1 MRDKRIEGID
11 FIDIRFNGVG
21 TISTSPVVPKTVVP
35 SGSTTV
41 RELVVKYSKVSAIT
55 LKGSILSDIVI
66 IGQDF

>member
-21 TISTSPVVPKTVVP
+21 TISTSTVVPRTVVP

-41 RELVVKYSKVSAIT
+41 RELVVKYSKVSDIT